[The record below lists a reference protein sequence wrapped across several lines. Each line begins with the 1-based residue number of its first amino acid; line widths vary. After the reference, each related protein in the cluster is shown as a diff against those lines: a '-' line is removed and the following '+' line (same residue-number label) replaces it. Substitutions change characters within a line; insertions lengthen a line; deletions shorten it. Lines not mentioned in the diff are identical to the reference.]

1 MRTTILSFA
10 LALFFIPATA
20 QAQEGKLLS
29 YWVQLGQGGAV
40 EARAIVGGTTCPT
53 IELNTGAALPMSTRA
68 QSDQNFMLACEATI
82 PAGTAQARIE
92 RANLSASDEL
102 LGQVT
107 NDPSAGKP
115 AMHPGWVLPLPIPDP
130 QRILVLGDT
139 GCRIKPP
146 ALQDCSDITKW
157 PFPELAASA
166 AKLKPDLVI
175 HVGDYLYRESP
186 CPTGVTGCA
195 GTPWGDNWPT
205 WAADFFSPAQP
216 LLASAPWVIVRGNHE
231 DCARSGPGFL
241 RLLGPT
247 AFDPAAACN
256 PHLTPFSVPA
266 GTMNLVVFDDS
277 NASDTSKDDASI
289 ASYQQDFAALAT
301 IAPKPQWLLM
311 HRPIWA
317 AIKGP
322 LGIPIGGNIVM
333 INAAGD
339 LSAFASVELMLAGH
353 IHSFEAI
360 NYKQKIPPQ
369 IVAGHGGDNLDPT
382 PSDLSGTTFQ
392 GHSGVRVSDGL
403 SVGGFGFLLMTK
415 NATGWTIDLY
425 KVDGTTEGQCQ
436 FSGGRIDCKP
446 EAQ

>member
-10 LALFFIPATA
+10 LALLLAPVAA
-20 QAQEGKLLS
+20 QAQDAKLLS
-29 YWVQLGQGGAV
+29 YWVQLGQAGAM
-40 EARAIVGGTTCPT
+40 EARAVVDGGSCPT
-53 IELNTGAALPMSTRA
+53 IELNTGAALPMAARA
-68 QSDQNFMLACEATI
+68 QADQNFMLVCEAAI
-82 PAGTAQARIE
+82 PAGTSQARIV
-92 RANLSASDEL
+92 RANLMASAAL
-102 LGQVT
+102 LAQVT
-107 NDPSAGKP
+107 TDAAGKH
-115 AMHPGWVLPLPIPDP
+115 AGWVLPLPVSDP

-186 CPTGVTGCA
+186 CPAGDTGCA

-205 WAADFFSPAQP
+205 WAADFFTPAQP
-216 LLASAPWVIVRGNHE
+216 LLVAAPWVIVRGNHE

-241 RLLGPT
+241 RLLAHI
-247 AFDPAAACN
+247 AFDPAAPCN
-256 PHLTPFSVPA
+256 PHIAPFTTPMGNV
-266 GTMNLVVFDDS
+266 NLVVFDDS
-277 NASDTSKDDASI
+277 NASDTSADDTAI
-289 ASYQQDFAALAT
+289 AAYKADFDTLAT
-301 IAPKPQWLLM
+301 IAPKPIWLLT

-317 AIKGP
+317 AIRGP

-333 INAAGD
+333 IKAAGD
-339 LSAFASVELMLAGH
+339 LSAFANVALMLAGH

-360 NYKQKIPPQ
+360 NYTAKVPPQ

-382 PSDLSGTTFQ
+382 PSDLVGTTFQ
-392 GHSGVRVSDGL
+392 GHAGVKVKDGL

-415 NATGWTIDLY
+415 QANGDWVIDLY
-425 KVDGTTEGQCQ
+425 KVDGTTEGRCT
-436 FSGGRIDCKP
+436 FSGGRIDC
-446 EAQ
+446 QTQ